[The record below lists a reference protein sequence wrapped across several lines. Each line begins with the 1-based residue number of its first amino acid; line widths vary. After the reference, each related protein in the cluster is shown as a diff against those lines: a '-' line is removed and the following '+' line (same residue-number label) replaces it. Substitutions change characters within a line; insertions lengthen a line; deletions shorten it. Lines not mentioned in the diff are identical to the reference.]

1 MLQLEAINKVLR
13 AGQINA
19 VASLSSPD
27 RFTSRAIVILEQ
39 EKLRVLEKGWDFN
52 TDYEFTLSEAAGSIA
67 VPASALAIDV
77 WPQNSG
83 KDTVA
88 RNGVLYNKTDN
99 TATWPTGT
107 TIKCEI
113 VRDIT
118 FDNCPLVMQVYIV
131 DCACLEFAITVTV
144 DSSTAAQ
151 LREAKQ
157 RSWEEVKRRDT
168 TQATYNPRRKGNLSK
183 IVSRWAEIPDMG
195 ASTW

>member
-1 MLQLEAINKVLR
+1 MLSLEATNKVLR
-13 AGQINA
+13 AGQINP

-27 RFTSRAIVILEQ
+27 RFTTRAIAILEQ

-52 TDYEFTLSEAAGSIA
+52 TDYEYVLSESGGAIA
-67 VPASALAIDV
+67 VPTDALAIDI

-83 KDTVA
+83 KDVVA
-88 RNGVLYNKTDN
+88 RSGYLYNKTDN
-99 TATWPTGT
+99 TAVWATGT
-107 TIKCEI
+107 TIKAEI

-118 FDNCPLVMQVYIV
+118 FDNLPPVMQTYIV

-144 DSSTAAQ
+144 DAQTAGQ

-168 TQATYNPRRKGNLSK
+168 TQASYNPRRRGNLAY
-183 IVSRWAEIPDMG
+183 IASRWFEFPG
-195 ASTW
+195 GGSTSW